1 MGEEVGRRE
10 AAAQMPETEEPLRLG
25 RDSCPH
31 RGLRTGQGMAA
42 KNSGRDLT
50 EAGEGQLT
58 LRAGDREDGRGKDLK
73 WRAGLEF

>member
-1 MGEEVGRRE
+1 
-10 AAAQMPETEEPLRLG
+10 MPRAKEYLCRQL
-25 RDSCPH
+25 
-31 RGLRTGQGMAA
+31 TGQGMAA

-73 WRAGLEF
+73 WRAGLES

>member
-1 MGEEVGRRE
+1 
-10 AAAQMPETEEPLRLG
+10 
-25 RDSCPH
+25 
-31 RGLRTGQGMAA
+31 MAA

-73 WRAGLEF
+73 WRAGSILSAALVLGFETSQLKFHHLH